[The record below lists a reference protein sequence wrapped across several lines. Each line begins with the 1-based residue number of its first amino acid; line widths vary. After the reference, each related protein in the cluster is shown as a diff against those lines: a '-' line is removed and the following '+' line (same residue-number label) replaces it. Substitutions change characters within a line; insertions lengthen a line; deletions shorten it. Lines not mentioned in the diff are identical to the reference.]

1 VTVIVPA
8 LKVAV
13 EVKYPPAPP
22 PPVYTDPEPAPPA
35 TTKYSAVTVFSTTTP
50 KVAFQAFV
58 SVFTSC
64 TATLGD
70 TAGADNALAP
80 PFVFIVTPDADKTIL
95 LVPSF
100 TIVIT
105 EPIGKATDALVGIVM
120 VCAPVLAE

>member
-35 TTKYSAVTVFSTTTP
+35 TTKYSAVTVFAEITP
-50 KVAFQAFV
+50 KVAFQA
-58 SVFTSC
+58 SVPIFISC
-64 TATLGD
+64 TAAPESMTGED
-70 TAGADNALAP
+70 KALVL
-80 PFVFIVTPDADKTIL
+80 PFVSTVTPDTDKIIL
-95 LVPSF
+95 VVPSF

-105 EPIGKATDALVGIVM
+105 DPIGKATDAFVGIVI
-120 VCAPVLAE
+120 V